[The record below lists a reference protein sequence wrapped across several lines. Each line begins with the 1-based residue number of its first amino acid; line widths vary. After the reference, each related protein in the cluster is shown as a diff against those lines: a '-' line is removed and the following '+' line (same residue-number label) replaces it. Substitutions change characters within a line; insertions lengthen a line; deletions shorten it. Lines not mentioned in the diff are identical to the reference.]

1 MANRSKQKGSRFES
15 AIVKLLCAAGFT
27 ASKVPLSGALGGDYS
42 DDIKLKWFDGETAR
56 MECKA
61 RAKGGGF
68 AQLYTW
74 LGRCDGLFLRADR
87 QPPLVVLRME
97 DFLDLMRRAHASEKT
112 QRPKWLSASADPDT
126 KGIHDTTPSGGCL

>member
-1 MANRSKQKGSRFES
+1 MPNPSKSKGSRFEL
-15 AIVKLLCAAGFT
+15 AIVKLLQASGLH

-61 RAKGGGF
+61 RAKGSGF

-74 LGRCDGLFLRADR
+74 LGKCDGLFLKADR
-87 QPPLVVLRME
+87 QQPLVVLPMAA
-97 DFLDLMRRAHASEKT
+97 FLDLMRRAHGTKSNELETRAQS
-112 QRPKWLSASADPDT
+112 RAD
-126 KGIHDTTPSGGCL
+126 